1 MVPKA
6 GLEPARSFPRGI
18 LSPLRL
24 PFRHFGSFWRHH
36 PDSDWGIKV
45 LQTSALPLG
54 YGAITLY
61 NMKRTRG
68 VPPYSSLER
77 ETGCS
82 LPREPA
88 LRSGTAPAGLNAY
101 AFRYY
106 VARIP
111 SGSYLWSG
119 RRDSDPRHLP
129 WQGNALPLSHSRAN
143 ALLLYQIA
151 SGFATVFTKKVTQPL
166 KYRRNGVVRR
176 DTRLLR
182 ARDTPHRVCR

>member
-68 VPPYSSLER
+68 VPPYSVWSGRRDARYRENLRFAPVRSHER
-77 ETGCS
+77 VQCF
-82 LPREPA
+82 A
-88 LRSGTAPAGLNAY
+88 FVAPQLNPVRVEY
-101 AFRYY
+101 
-106 VARIP
+106 
-111 SGSYLWSG
+111 WSG

-151 SGFATVFTKKVTQPL
+151 SGFATVFTKKVTPPP
-166 KYRRNGVVRR
+166 KYRRNGAVRR
-176 DTRLLR
+176 DTGSLR
-182 ARDTPHRVCR
+182 ARDTPRRVCR